1 LCSTSLQAAAR
12 AGWSELGVA
21 AAVHAPDGSI
31 IAGETTPIDAI
42 AADAPLEAPLRG
54 CNVRV
59 YGKDYAAFEAEEKRR
74 YWLIVAATVGALLLA
89 SAAGLATVRAL
100 RREERAL
107 REREQ
112 FVAAVTHEL
121 KTPLASIRLLAEL
134 IEGGDLPPETVR
146 DFGAR
151 TVRESDRL
159 AKLVDSVLR
168 YARLEHGL
176 RPEQLQL
183 LELEELAQAALHATR
198 ALAAERGFEL
208 RLSRAATKVLVRG
221 EHEAL
226 LSAVSELVENA
237 TKYGAPA
244 AGIELC
250 VRVHAGRARIEVLD
264 RGRGVPDAERE
275 RIFEPFQRLGDEL
288 TRERAG
294 VGLGLALVRGVAQAH
309 GGEAGCSSREG
320 GGSCFWMELPIAAT
334 GAGT

>member
-1 LCSTSLQAAAR
+1 MLLSPEPAR
-12 AGWSELGVA
+12 RPSPVIR
-21 AAVHAPDGSI
+21 D
-31 IAGETTPIDAI
+31 ETAM
-42 AADAPLEAPLRG
+42 A
-54 CNVRV
+54 
-59 YGKDYAAFEAEEKRR
+59 
-74 YWLIVAATVGALLLA
+74 VGALLLA

-237 TKYGAPA
+237 TKYGAA
-244 AGIELC
+244 AEGIELC

-264 RGRGVPDAERE
+264 RGRDVPDAERE
-275 RIFEPFQRLGDEL
+275 RIFEPFYRLPGASE
-288 TRERAG
+288 REGG
-294 VGLGLALVRGVAQAH
+294 VGLGLSRVRSIAERH
-309 GGEAGCSSREG
+309 GGRVRCEERPG
-320 GGSCFWMELPIAAT
+320 GGARFVLELPV
-334 GAGT
+334 